1 MAQNR
6 TDREI
11 IEALLRQMDPQTYP
25 AGAPDLPAQLGAW
38 LEGQGQ
44 SLESSLQG
52 ESGLERFAELIP
64 RFLAANPAQNV
75 GALLQMRQPEVEQ
88 LKTMATQAA
97 AQPVET
103 AKAVGRAGLEA
114 VKDPMG
120 TAEGLSALEALGAG
134 KALSSLAKMGT
145 RLRGPDLIE
154 SVMPEAK
161 VERPKTRTERSQEL
175 LEESL
180 ARGEVPGET
189 GKADLS
195 RQIDDAIRKGDL
207 NMDFVDDAT
216 KYDAVMRKLVGF
228 TEFDKLPDIE
238 KARLDRA
245 AQQGFN
251 IDAFHG
257 TKGDISAFDP
267 GLMGSTTGA
276 PSARKG
282 FFFSADPETASAYA
296 READPVELGRISQ
309 DEFDARIKKMRNRQS
324 EASDEVGELEGKI
337 HNMIGIPI
345 IKKGIADLDVELKTW
360 MTAERASPGKGDA
373 LLRERELMVDALNEG
388 YEKTEEYADLYFPE
402 YKLLSAEVDVLE
414 GRIDRGEVGHAGDNI
429 MPVKLKLQNPLE
441 HDFSNESYREVS
453 YHDLL
458 EQAQREGRD
467 GAIFRNTYDGGDL
480 TDIYVVFDPSQIRS
494 RYAMFDPEKSAS
506 GEVIAGAAPLVLPLG
521 AGAAAEAYMA
531 NQEQ

>member
-175 LEESL
+175 LEE
-180 ARGEVPGET
+180 
-189 GKADLS
+189 
-195 RQIDDAIRKGDL
+195 
-207 NMDFVDDAT
+207 
-216 KYDAVMRKLVGF
+216 
-228 TEFDKLPDIE
+228 
-238 KARLDRA
+238 
-245 AQQGFN
+245 
-251 IDAFHG
+251 
-257 TKGDISAFDP
+257 
-267 GLMGSTTGA
+267 
-276 PSARKG
+276 
-282 FFFSADPETASAYA
+282 
-296 READPVELGRISQ
+296 
-309 DEFDARIKKMRNRQS
+309 
-324 EASDEVGELEGKI
+324 
-337 HNMIGIPI
+337 
-345 IKKGIADLDVELKTW
+345 
-360 MTAERASPGKGDA
+360 
-373 LLRERELMVDALNEG
+373 
-388 YEKTEEYADLYFPE
+388 
-402 YKLLSAEVDVLE
+402 
-414 GRIDRGEVGHAGDNI
+414 
-429 MPVKLKLQNPLE
+429 
-441 HDFSNESYREVS
+441 
-453 YHDLL
+453 
-458 EQAQREGRD
+458 
-467 GAIFRNTYDGGDL
+467 
-480 TDIYVVFDPSQIRS
+480 
-494 RYAMFDPEKSAS
+494 
-506 GEVIAGAAPLVLPLG
+506 
-521 AGAAAEAYMA
+521 
-531 NQEQ
+531 